1 MAEESKAKKTFV
13 AGAALLGV
21 AGVLVKVLGV
31 FFRIPLTNIIS
42 AEGMGYYQTAYPM
55 YILMLTVSSSG
66 LPTAISRMIA
76 ERRSVGQYYEAYR
89 VFKISF
95 KVMLGLGLAT
105 AVLVFILAPWI
116 TTVQNEP
123 DAVYALRTT
132 VPALLLCPVMSCY
145 RGYFQG
151 QKSMAP
157 TAISQVVEQ
166 VFRVGI
172 GLALASLLMAKGK
185 PHAAAGASFGASA
198 GALFGLIAVLFM
210 FVRNKPNMV
219 AEIRESGRKPV
230 QSVRGIVGDLLKIAI
245 PITIGASIMPIL
257 NWIDTLIVKNV
268 LVNIGYTDVAART
281 LYGELSGMASPIINF
296 PQVLT
301 QAICLSLVPVIT
313 DAFKRDDMAFVRK
326 NSALGLRYAALVGL
340 PCSVGMI
347 VLAKPIMQLFYSSQQ
362 DSIANAAACLSC
374 YAVGL
379 YFLSAVH
386 ALTGVLQ
393 GIGKQGIPVRN
404 LFIGAV
410 VKVIVTY
417 VLTGIP
423 AINVKGAA
431 IGTTCAYIVACWLNL
446 VAVRRYSGMRVDHKL
461 MLIGPAISSAV
472 MGVAAFA
479 AYKVLSGH
487 SGNAV
492 STLGAVAAG
501 VVVYVIMVFITRS
514 IKMEELSSVPGMGRL
529 RRLFRK

>member
-1 MAEESKAKKTFV
+1 
-13 AGAALLGV
+13 
-21 AGVLVKVLGV
+21 
-31 FFRIPLTNIIS
+31 
-42 AEGMGYYQTAYPM
+42 
-55 YILMLTVSSSG
+55 
-66 LPTAISRMIA
+66 
-76 ERRSVGQYYEAYR
+76 
-89 VFKISF
+89 
-95 KVMLGLGLAT
+95 
-105 AVLVFILAPWI
+105 
-116 TTVQNEP
+116 
-123 DAVYALRTT
+123 
-132 VPALLLCPVMSCY
+132 
-145 RGYFQG
+145 
-151 QKSMAP
+151 
-157 TAISQVVEQ
+157 
-166 VFRVGI
+166 
-172 GLALASLLMAKGK
+172 
-185 PHAAAGASFGASA
+185 
-198 GALFGLIAVLFM
+198 
-210 FVRNKPNMV
+210 
-219 AEIRESGRKPV
+219 
-230 QSVRGIVGDLLKIAI
+230 
-245 PITIGASIMPIL
+245 
-257 NWIDTLIVKNV
+257 
-268 LVNIGYTDVAART
+268 
-281 LYGELSGMASPIINF
+281 

-347 VLAKPIMQLFYSSQQ
+347 VLARPIMQLFYSSQQ

-446 VAVRRYSGMRVDHKL
+446 VAVRRYSGMRVDLKL

-479 AYKVLSGH
+479 AYKVLSAH

-529 RRLFRK
+529 RRLFKK